1 MTFFSLSLII
11 KLSSSHFPHHSYS
24 RFSSSFSS
32 SLLILLL
39 PHKFINS
46 SSHPNLSIPP
56 LPYFYQFLLLLIFI
70 NSSSHPNLSIPLPP
84 YFYQFLFPL
93 KFINSSSHPN
103 LSIPP
108 PPYFYQFLLLLIF
121 INSSFSSLFFSIP
134 FLVQIHFS
142 FPDSN
147 RYCNLKWNKL
157 S

>member
-56 LPYFYQFLLLLIFI
+56 PTQIYQFLL
-70 NSSSHPNLSIPLPP
+70 PP
-84 YFYQFLFPL
+84 
-93 KFINSSSHPN
+93 KFINSSSS
-103 LSIPP
+103 L
-108 PPYFYQFLLLLIF
+108 FLLIPLPLPYLSQFFFLSKFIPHSPIPIDIVIRNETSFRNYYLL
-121 INSSFSSLFFSIP
+121 
-134 FLVQIHFS
+134 LVH
-142 FPDSN
+142 DG
-147 RYCNLKWNKL
+147 
-157 S
+157 